1 MRRASEVSPPPI
13 GEARIAP
20 MPFACWRAHSSERMA
35 EPQPERALVLAHLTL
50 HGNGIC
56 KLGAGF
62 NLLPDCLPGNASK
75 SCRVKKS
82 GTSSQV
88 SQEKRVSPMPVH
100 GLEIVLNPACR
111 PVSGRGHLRNLPK
124 QPVRPCVWEEPA
136 SLQADRAFLLSP
148 RRRKTSNYIQPR
160 TRTRDPARGQRKPVW
175 ENHLP
180 VTFRFPVRFCAP
192 LSVSEAS
199 SNFRIPL

>member
-1 MRRASEVSPPPI
+1 MRRASEVSPPPV

-75 SCRVKKS
+75 SCRIKKS
-82 GTSSQV
+82 GTPSQV
-88 SQEKRVSPMPVH
+88 SQDKRVSPMPVH
-100 GLEIVLNPACR
+100 GLGDCAKPRLPSSVGPGAFEEFADTARAALR
-111 PVSGRGHLRNLPK
+111 LGRASFTSSRSSLPP
-124 QPVRPCVWEEPA
+124 QPEKTEDLQLHPA
-136 SLQADRAFLLSP
+136 SHAHP
-148 RRRKTSNYIQPR
+148 RS
-160 TRTRDPARGQRKPVW
+160 
-175 ENHLP
+175 
-180 VTFRFPVRFCAP
+180 CAG
-192 LSVSEAS
+192 AA
-199 SNFRIPL
+199 